1 MKYYNLYPSSHR
13 TSIRYPPL
21 SHVCPIR
28 TCQPL
33 NSPSFYDRSMIEP
46 SAVPSEYRTLCQHTA
61 LQFYR
66 IASAVPSEYRT
77 FCQHTA
83 LQYYR
88 IASAVPSEYRTF
100 CQHTALQFY
109 RIASAAPSEYRTFC
123 QHTALQYYRIASAV
137 PSEYRTLYHPIM
149 RVSSNTSPSAMGVE
163 SIPVRTVSPPFVMH
177 HHSSLDTSAVS
188 PSTVVMYNP

>member
-13 TSIRYPPL
+13 TSIRYPSL

-77 FCQHTA
+77 
-83 LQYYR
+83 L
-88 IASAVPSEYRTF
+88 
-100 CQHTALQFY
+100 CQHTALQF
-109 RIASAAPSEYRTFC
+109 
-123 QHTALQYYRIASAV
+123 YRIASAV

>member
-33 NSPSFYDRSMIEP
+33 NSPSFYDRAFSRPVRLPDTLPTYCLAILP
-46 SAVPSEYRTLCQHTA
+46 DSFSRPIRIPDTLPTYCLAILPDSFSRPVRIPDTLPTYCLQFYRIASAVPSEYRTLCQHTA

-66 IASAVPSEYRT
+66 IASA
-77 FCQHTA
+77 A
-83 LQYYR
+83 
-88 IASAVPSEYRTF
+88 
-100 CQHTALQFY
+100 
-109 RIASAAPSEYRTFC
+109 
-123 QHTALQYYRIASAV
+123 

>member
-28 TCQPL
+28 TCPPL
-33 NSPSFYDRSMIEP
+33 NSPSFYNRAFSRPVRLPDTLPTYCLAILPDSFSP
-46 SAVPSEYRTLCQHTA
+46 VPSEYRTLCQHTA
-61 LQFYR
+61 LQF
-66 IASAVPSEYRT
+66 
-77 FCQHTA
+77 
-83 LQYYR
+83 
-88 IASAVPSEYRTF
+88 
-100 CQHTALQFY
+100 
-109 RIASAAPSEYRTFC
+109 
-123 QHTALQYYRIASAV
+123 YRIASAV